1 MYDIEAPRYLLAGKN
16 APQSNRVV
24 DLLNW
29 AESPTGRGAI
39 YEIQDWLYKRQGYKT
54 HSSQNSPYTPPP
66 PPQPTLRYN
75 PPPVQHEQQI
85 GGGRELLRSTEAIVA
100 IAGIIVGLP
109 AILLIIFDFIKPSPP
124 ESRGFQPDI
133 PIAFLEVTQIAEP
146 DSEPRYVGVEGF
158 EAAIDTNSIQW
169 EQSYLKVVTVSTEYE
184 ALVIYDCQNY
194 RSTELMLGD
203 GIGEMQPVQEPVW
216 NNRDPGFARA
226 VCNTAIVN

>member
-1 MYDIEAPRYLLAGKN
+1 MD
-16 APQSNRVV
+16 RVTQ
-24 DLLNW
+24 LLNW
-29 AESPTGRGAI
+29 AEGPTGRGAI
-39 YEIQDWLYKRQGYKT
+39 YEIWHWLDEAQGHRT
-54 HSSQNSPYTPPP
+54 HSNQNSPYTPPPP

-75 PPPVQHEQQI
+75 TPPAQHEKQI
-85 GGGRELLRSTEAIVA
+85 GGWRELLRSTEAIVA

-109 AILLIIFDFIKPSPP
+109 AILLVIFDFIKPSAP
-124 ESRGFQPDI
+124 EFRGFQPDI
-133 PIAFLEVTQIAEP
+133 PIAFVEATQIAEP

-158 EAAIDTNSIQW
+158 EAAIDANSIQW

-194 RSTELMLGD
+194 RSAELMLGD

-226 VCNTAIVN
+226 VCNTATAN

>member
-1 MYDIEAPRYLLAGKN
+1 MDRTTQLL
-16 APQSNRVV
+16 
-24 DLLNW
+24 DW
-29 AESPTGRGAI
+29 AEGPTGRGAI
-39 YEIQDWLYKRQGYKT
+39 YEIWNWLDEAQGYRA
-54 HSSQNSPYTPPP
+54 HSSQASPHMPPP
-66 PPQPTLRYN
+66 PLQPALRYN
-75 PPPVQHEQQI
+75 APPAQPEKQI

-109 AILLIIFDFIKPSPP
+109 AILLVIFDFIKPSPL

-133 PIAFLEVTQIAEP
+133 PIAFVEVTQIAEP

-158 EAAIDTNSIQW
+158 EAAIDANSIQW

-194 RSTELMLGD
+194 RSAELMLGD
-203 GIGEMQPVQEPVW
+203 GVGEMQPVQEPVW

-226 VCNTAIVN
+226 VCNTAAAN